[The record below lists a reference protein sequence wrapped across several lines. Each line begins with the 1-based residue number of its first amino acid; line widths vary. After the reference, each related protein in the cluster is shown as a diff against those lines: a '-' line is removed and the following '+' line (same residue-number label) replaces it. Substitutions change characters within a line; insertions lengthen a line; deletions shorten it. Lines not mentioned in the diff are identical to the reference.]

1 MADINNRNGLPA
13 VTRHIDLRLL
23 RTLLAVAESGNMS
36 AAACRLHM
44 TQGAVSQQIKRLEA
58 LFGHALLE
66 RNAHGSKVTEA
77 GERILSQA
85 GQLLALNDSLLA
97 EAVRNAADKV
107 RLGVP
112 YDLAGAYLA
121 PILKAHAA
129 QFPDVAVE
137 LVTGSSNELTDAYRS
152 GEVDLA
158 LVQGPHGTLGGS
170 HLSLQALVWSSD
182 GQAHLQRPLALCF
195 VSQSCV
201 FRPAVFSVLAEHG
214 IEYKVVFDNA
224 SIEATSATVR
234 NGLATA
240 VWLAGA
246 VPPGLTVLGADE
258 GLPPL
263 PSFAIALLVPARHQR
278 PAVGSLAQA
287 IALHHAT
294 AAPRQ
299 PQPR

>member
-1 MADINNRNGLPA
+1 M
-13 VTRHIDLRLL
+13 TRHIDLRLL

-36 AAACRLHM
+36 AAANRLHM

-58 LFGHALLE
+58 LFGQALLE

-77 GERILSQA
+77 GERVLSQA

-97 EAVRNAADKV
+97 DAVQDAADKV

-112 YDLAGAYLA
+112 YDLAGAFIV
-121 PILKAHAA
+121 PVLKAHAE

-137 LVTGSSNELTDAYRS
+137 LVSGSSKELADAYRS

-158 LVQGPHGTLGGS
+158 VVEGPHGTLGGS

-182 GQAHLQRPLALCF
+182 GQAHLQRPLPLCF
-195 VSQSCV
+195 VSPSCV
-201 FRPAVFSVLAEHG
+201 FRPAVFSALADHG

-234 NGLATA
+234 SGLATA

-246 VPPGLTVLGADE
+246 VPPGLAVLGADA
-258 GLPPL
+258 GLPAL
-263 PSFAIALLVPARHQR
+263 PSFAIALLGPARHQR
-278 PAVGSLAQA
+278 PAVASLAQA
-287 IALHHAT
+287 VTLHHAAAT
-294 AAPRQ
+294 LGAAAP
-299 PQPR
+299 